1 MDLAEL
7 KQQQAELRSEILERL
22 LFLHHPD
29 LAPSGSWPRMTR
41 AARP

>member
-29 LAPSGSWPRMTR
+29 LAPP
-41 AARP
+41 AAGPG